1 LPFGTCLR
9 SGAGSLTLT
18 GFLAPARRQ
27 PYLVIGMKER
37 PNHRIYI
44 RVLRDMGPE
53 KRLKKAFELSEFSR
67 ALTRQ
72 GLEHLHRDLEPDDL
86 NRLYLDRLRKAWDRV
101 D

>member
-1 LPFGTCLR
+1 
-9 SGAGSLTLT
+9 
-18 GFLAPARRQ
+18 
-27 PYLVIGMKER
+27 LVGMKER

-72 GLEHLHRDLEPDDL
+72 GLEHLHPDLEPDDL
-86 NRLYLDRLRKAWDRV
+86 NRLYLDRLRKARDRA